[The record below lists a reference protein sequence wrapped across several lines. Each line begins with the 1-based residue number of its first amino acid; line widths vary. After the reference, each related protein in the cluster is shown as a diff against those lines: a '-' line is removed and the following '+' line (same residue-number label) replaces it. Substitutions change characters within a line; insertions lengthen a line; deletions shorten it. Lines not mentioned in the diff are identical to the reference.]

1 MNLTAEV
8 AKQRLE
14 ELISF
19 MGVNVSAKADI
30 TDDGIQLDIEST
42 PASPRLIGHRGETL
56 RSIEY
61 LVNQMVKRHDPDAPR
76 IIVDIAGY
84 KQARRETLQEL
95 AHEIANRVKETG
107 ATEELKPMNPAERRI
122 VHMTLREIEG
132 VHSESQGTDRSRHIV
147 VSPASETATNQLT
160 E

>member
-14 ELISF
+14 ELVSF
-19 MGVNVSAKADI
+19 MGVNVDARAEV
-30 TDDGIQLDIEST
+30 TEDGIELTIDST

-61 LVNQMVKRHDPDAPR
+61 LVNQMVKRHEAGAPR
-76 IIVDIAGY
+76 ILIDIAGY
-84 KQARRETLQEL
+84 KQARKHSLEGL
-95 AHEIANRVKETG
+95 AHEVANRVKETG
-107 ATEELKPMNPAERRI
+107 KTEHLKPMNPAERRI
-122 VHMTLREIEG
+122 VHITLRQIAG
-132 VHSESQGTDRSRHIV
+132 VNSESEGEARNRHIV
-147 VSPASETATNQLT
+147 VSLAETTA